1 MTALLVQTP
10 VGPVRLV
17 PGQRLVIGRGGDV
30 AIVDA
35 RVSHHH
41 VEVFFSHGRWMLRD
55 LNSRN
60 GTFLG
65 QHRISI
71 LDLSTRHAVRLG
83 SSDNGP
89 LVDLQP
95 ELVPQRTP
103 TVAELEP
110 THVGRGRPSGAQI
123 RQNAPDWV
131 LPAAQLLRIGRA
143 QDNDLALA
151 DDLLVSRYHAE
162 IHRTPHGPFVRD
174 LRSQNGTYVNG
185 HRVDEAY
192 VQVGDLVSV
201 GHYQLVLHPDHV
213 AVHADVGVVSLQAEE
228 LTVQIGDA
236 VLLDQV
242 SLHLDGSSLLA
253 VVGPSGAG
261 KSTLL
266 GALTGSRP
274 ATRGRM
280 LYEGRDLYEHYDDLR
295 HRIGL
300 VPQDDILHKELTVER
315 ALGYAAALRF
325 PQDVSRAERRRRIDE
340 VIDQLDL
347 DERRKLRI
355 DKLSGCQRKRT
366 SVALELLTKPSLLF
380 LDEPTSGLDPSL
392 DREVMNT
399 LRALADDGRTVV
411 VVTHSVLHLN
421 VCDRVLV
428 LCRGGKVG
436 YFGPPDRLLGF
447 FGAHEYSDVFKMVSE
462 DPDRWAAYFRSSPF
476 FAEYCGISSGQD
488 HDPRLMS
495 PPPVPP
501 KQSRARQFAILA
513 RRMTAVIRSDKLAAA
528 SVVGLPIALALMT
541 RVVEGSSGL
550 APPGG
555 KLGRSEEAGTLLI
568 ILIFGAALMGLIGA
582 IREIVKEG
590 PIYQRERAVGL
601 SPMAYLLSKAAVL
614 GVINIVQ
621 SVLFVTLALVGRKPP
636 SDPLIFGSGRV
647 EIIAVVALVAFTCSM
662 MALLVS
668 ALVSTNEQAMMVM
681 VVLIMGQFV
690 FIGKLIEVVGRTGL
704 EQLTWFIPTRWGYA
718 AAAATVNLQRI
729 DITKPKDDLWDHTAG
744 TWLAAMAVL
753 CLMALVL
760 SAGTR
765 LALRRYEAKSR

>member
-1 MTALLVQTP
+1 MTALLVQSP
-10 VGPVRLV
+10 AGSVRLE

-30 AIVDA
+30 AIVDS

-41 VEVFFSHGRWMLRD
+41 VEVFFTHGRWMLRD

-65 QHRISI
+65 EDRITI
-71 LDLSTRHAVRLG
+71 LDLSTRRAVRLG

-89 LVDLQP
+89 LLDLRPEVVHVDVAPPRAP
-95 ELVPQRTP
+95 ETTQRSDSP
-103 TVAELEP
+103 
-110 THVGRGRPSGAQI
+110 GRPSGAQV
-123 RQNAPDWV
+123 RQAVPDWV
-131 LPAAQLLRIGRA
+131 LPAAPVLRVGRA

-151 DDLLVSRYHAE
+151 DDLLVSRHHAE
-162 IHRTPHGPFVRD
+162 IHQTPHGPFVRD

-185 HRVDEAY
+185 HRVHEAY

-228 LTVQIGDA
+228 LTVRIGKA
-236 VLLDQV
+236 VLLDRV
-242 SLHLDGSSLLA
+242 TLHLDGSSLLA

-266 GALTGSRP
+266 GALTGARP
-274 ATRGRM
+274 ATSGRM
-280 LYEGRDLYEHYDDLR
+280 LYEGRDLYAHYDDLR

-325 PQDVSRAERRRRIDE
+325 PQDVSAAERRRRIDE

-347 DERRKLRI
+347 GERRKLRI
-355 DKLSGCQRKRT
+355 DRLSGGQRKRT

-380 LDEPTSGLDPSL
+380 LDEPTSGLDPAL

-399 LRALADDGRTVV
+399 LRDLADDGRTVV

-447 FGAHEYSDVFKMVSE
+447 FGAQEYSDVFKMVAE
-462 DPDRWAAYFRSSPF
+462 EPDRWAAAFRASPF
-476 FAEYCGISSGQD
+476 FAEYCGTVSGPGG
-488 HDPRLMS
+488 DPRASS

-501 KQSRARQFAILA
+501 RQSRVRQFTILA
-513 RRMTAVIRSDKLAAA
+513 RRMAAVIRSDKLAAL
-528 SVVGLPIALALMT
+528 SVIGLPIALALMT
-541 RVVEGSSGL
+541 RVVEGTAGL
-550 APPGG
+550 APPPR
-555 KLGRSEEAGTLLI
+555 GRSEEAGTLLI

-614 GVINIVQ
+614 GAINIVQ
-621 SVLFVTLALVGRKPP
+621 SVLFVSLALVGRKPP
-636 SDPLIFGSGRV
+636 DDPLVLGSGRV
-647 EIIAVVALVAFTCSM
+647 EIVAVVALVAFTCSM

-668 ALVSTNEQAMMVM
+668 AVVSTNEQAMMVM
-681 VVLIMGQFV
+681 VVLIMAQFV

-704 EQLTWFIPTRWGYA
+704 EQLTWFVPTRWGYA
-718 AAAATVNLQRI
+718 AAAATVNLRKI
-729 DITKPKDDLWDHTAG
+729 DIARPTDALWNHTAG
-744 TWLAAMAVL
+744 AWLTAMSVLVLMAV
-753 CLMALVL
+753 ALA
-760 SAGTR
+760 AGTR
-765 LALRRYEAKSR
+765 LALRRYR